1 MNNHNSNYEKSNY
14 EKSKLISVL
23 NVNDYLLILLIF
35 AGIFLAIFQESIVI
49 KLIGGFLSIIGVI
62 GSYINISQKVAEL
75 IKSNKPKVTSPDY
88 KVTVKKDTIGKRK
101 TIEDFDNKN
110 LDIETQVSPQVSAK
124 SKQNTEFEDYT
135 DNTSNEHIRIIKRFS
150 NTSSSSNSNTN
161 TSNTTITK
169 DAKSEIKDNPL
180 FESEVSNDLKNEVKN
195 EEKNE
200 TEQSEEI
207 KEVIAERLDN
217 EIATEQLP
225 NETENIDQSE
235 QIVNIEPTPSII
247 PNNAINTNVN
257 NANLQTQSQN
267 IAKSV
272 SQAKLDISLNNKTTE
287 KQAEITTEN
296 THLFSEIEELVEN
309 DGLNDNDNDNEN
321 ENYSNN
327 NYNENLFEI
336 PELEVDYKN
345 KNIEQNIINSLHND
359 ILTDEEPRKEFE
371 YFVSRLLLSLR
382 NVSNV
387 NTTAFI
393 LHNAERNEL
402 ILESFVT
409 DLSDLIID
417 NNKAKI
423 GNDIVSQIIQN
434 QKPEILSEINPSAT
448 NDLFFYYQTKTNIRS
463 FIGIPI
469 FYEDKVIGVVTA
481 DSIENDAFD
490 NNFASLLGQ
499 YSKLISGM
507 LKSYTEKYEL
517 SLDSKTLQAVKYFN
531 SLIEKTNIDY
541 NDVNTFLIETVSK
554 VLDCNTIGIVVYNA
568 DAENWYINQISSIFE
583 DTSRLLGQ
591 EIDINNSLIGQCITE
606 NKTVFI
612 TPIDSSL
619 VRVNRSEI
627 NMNGGFFISIPLKAL
642 NQTFGVLYIE
652 GIKAS
657 SLSSYEISILQTI
670 ANNAG
675 YVVEKIQLLDLI
687 KNNSIYDANTG
698 LLNPNA
704 MYERVYRELERAKA
718 TGVHLTLCILRID
731 RYASLNP
738 EEHLN
743 RMNIAT
749 EQLINL
755 LNSNIREF
763 DILGQI
769 DDDVFAVMLVGVGL
783 EKAQLWAEKIRTEY
797 AMTIIEAEGK
807 RFNATIS
814 MGLANSNIVTNV
826 ENLIENSAKALNIS
840 IEKTNHVQL
849 FS

>member
-1 MNNHNSNYEKSNY
+1 MNNQGSNY
-14 EKSKLISVL
+14 EKSKLLSVL
-23 NVNDYLLILLIF
+23 NINDYLLIVLIF
-35 AGIFLAIFQESIVI
+35 AGLFLAIFQESIVI

-62 GSYINISQKVAEL
+62 GSYISISQKVAEL
-75 IKSNKPKVTSPDY
+75 IKSNKPKVSSPDY

-110 LDIETQVSPQVSAK
+110 LDIETQVSPQGSNK
-124 SKQNTEFEDYT
+124 SKQNNDFEDFT
-135 DNTSNEHIRIIKRFS
+135 DSTSNEHIRIIKRFS
-150 NTSSSSNSNTN
+150 NTPGSSNANTN
-161 TSNTTITK
+161 NNTTTSNIKET
-169 DAKSEIKDNPL
+169 KSEIKDNPL
-180 FESEVSNDLKNEVKN
+180 FENEINK
-195 EEKNE
+195 EIE
-200 TEQSEEI
+200 TEKTEVLVSEEFARE
-207 KEVIAERLDN
+207 EVVTEIETEIEAFDN
-217 EIATEQLP
+217 EAVYTTETL
-225 NETENIDQSE
+225 
-235 QIVNIEPTPSII
+235 PTPSII

-257 NANLQTQSQN
+257 NQAQSQAQVQNTTPIQN

-272 SQAKLDISLNNKTTE
+272 SQAKLDIKLDDNSINKFATE
-287 KQAEITTEN
+287 KTIEKNIDN
-296 THLFSEIEELVEN
+296 THLFSEVEELIEN
-309 DGLNDNDNDNEN
+309 DEDY
-321 ENYSNN
+321 YSNDTN
-327 NYNENLFEI
+327 HANNLFEI
-336 PELEVDYKN
+336 PELEYDYKN
-345 KNIEQNIINSLHND
+345 KNIEQNIINSLQND

-382 NVSNV
+382 NVTTV

-417 NNKAKI
+417 NNKAKM

-448 NDLFFYYQTKTNIRS
+448 NDLFFYYTTKTNIHS

-481 DSIENDAFD
+481 DSVENDAFD

-554 VLDCNTIGIVVYNA
+554 VLECNTIGIVVYNA
-568 DAENWYINQISSIFE
+568 DSENWYVNQISSIFE

-591 EIDINNSLIGQCITE
+591 NIDINNSLIGQCITE

-627 NMNGGFFISIPLKAL
+627 NMQGGFFISIPLKAL

-718 TGVHLTLCILRID
+718 TGVHLTLCIIRID

-814 MGLANSNIVTNV
+814 MGLANSNIVNNV

-849 FS
+849 YS